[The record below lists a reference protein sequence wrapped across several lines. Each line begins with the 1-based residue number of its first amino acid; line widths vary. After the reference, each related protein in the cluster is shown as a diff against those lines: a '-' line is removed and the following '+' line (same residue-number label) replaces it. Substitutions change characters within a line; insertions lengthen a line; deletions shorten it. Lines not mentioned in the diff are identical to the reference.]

1 MVQHRANGPQ
11 QYIRILK
18 EATIKALKLRILE
31 ISELT
36 VKGVK
41 AKPKILAEEDI

>member
-11 QYIRILK
+11 QYIRTLK
-18 EATIKALKLRILE
+18 KATIKVIKLRTLRAKKPI
-31 ISELT
+31 

-41 AKPKILAEEDI
+41 AKPKILTEEDV